1 MNIENLV
8 AVSGL
13 PGLHKIIAN
22 RDNGL
27 IVEDLDSG
35 KTRFC
40 SSRKH
45 QFSPMETIAIF
56 TDDNDSEQIEQVFQS
71 MLDNKAK
78 AAVPSPNAPAAD
90 LKSYFEKILPN
101 YDRDK
106 VHVSHIKKVIKW
118 YNQLDKTGLLTAE
131 APKKE
136 TTKEGGEGKS
146 ESKSKATAKKS
157 APKKAA
163 PTKSTK
169 KAGPVKTGSARK
181 K

>member
-1 MNIENLV
+1 MNIEKLV

-13 PGLHKIIAN
+13 PGLHKIVAN

-27 IVEDLDSG
+27 IVADLESG

-56 TDDNDSEQIEQVFQS
+56 TDDNDSEQIEKVFQS
-71 MLDNKAK
+71 MLDQKAK
-78 AAVPSPNAPAAD
+78 NPVPAAKSSAEV
-90 LKSYFEKILPN
+90 LKTYFEKILPN
-101 YDRDK
+101 FDQDK

-136 TTKEGGEGKS
+136 EDPKKE
-146 ESKSKATAKKS
+146 KATS
-157 APKKAA
+157 EEE
-163 PTKSTK
+163 
-169 KAGPVKTGSARK
+169 
-181 K
+181 

>member
-8 AVSGL
+8 SVSAL
-13 PGLHKIIAN
+13 PGLHKIVAN

-27 IVEDLDSG
+27 IVEDLETG

-56 TDDNDSEQIEQVFQS
+56 TDDDDSEKLEVIFQS
-71 MLDNKAK
+71 MMDQKAK
-78 AAVPSPNAPAAD
+78 NPIPAANGSSDD

-101 YDRDK
+101 YDKDK

-136 TTKEGGEGKS
+136 DKEEKKPKAQPTTKAKS
-146 ESKSKATAKKS
+146 MANPRAKAKPTAKIK
-157 APKKAA
+157 PKASLKQ
-163 PTKSTK
+163 K
-169 KAGPVKTGSARK
+169 K
-181 K
+181 

>member
-8 AVSGL
+8 AVTGL
-13 PGLHKIIAN
+13 PGLHKIVAN

-27 IVEDLDSG
+27 IVEDLETK

-56 TDDNDSEQIEQVFQS
+56 TDDNESEQIEIVFQT
-71 MLDNKAK
+71 MLDQNKK
-78 AAVPSPNAPAAD
+78 NPVPAPNSPAAD
-90 LKSYFEKILPN
+90 LKTYFEKILPN

-118 YNQLDKTGLLTAE
+118 YNQLDKTGLLTAD
-131 APKKE
+131 APEKKN
-136 TTKEGGEGKS
+136 KEGAEA
-146 ESKSKATAKKS
+146 KAETKAAPAKKKA
-157 APKKAA
+157 APKKAR
-163 PTKSTK
+163 PTKTNK
-169 KAGPVKTGSARK
+169 KTTPPKTGSARGK
-181 K
+181 

>member
-8 AVSGL
+8 AVTGL

-27 IVEDLDSG
+27 IVEDLETK

-56 TDDNDSEQIEQVFQS
+56 TDDNDSEQIEKVFQT
-71 MLDNKAK
+71 MLDQSKKNP
-78 AAVPSPNAPAAD
+78 VPAPNAPAAD
-90 LKSYFEKILPN
+90 LKAYFEKILPN
-101 YDRDK
+101 FDRDK

-118 YNQLDKTGLLTAE
+118 YNQLDKTGLLTADAPVKE
-131 APKKE
+131 EKEGADAKAETKNAPK
-136 TTKEGGEGKS
+136 
-146 ESKSKATAKKS
+146 
-157 APKKAA
+157 PKKAA
-163 PTKSTK
+163 PKKASPTKTSK

>member
-1 MNIENLV
+1 MNIEKLV
-8 AVSGL
+8 AISAL

-27 IVEDLDSG
+27 IVEDLESG

-56 TDDNDSEQIEQVFQS
+56 TDDDDSEKLETIFQS
-71 MLDNKAK
+71 MLDQSKTNPVP
-78 AAVPSPNAPAAD
+78 AANGPSAD
-90 LKSYFEKILPN
+90 LKTYFEKILPN

-118 YNQLDKTGLLTAE
+118 YVQLDKSGLLSAE
-131 APKKE
+131 APVKEEAEEKVEKKAE
-136 TTKEGGEGKS
+136 DK
-146 ESKSKATAKKS
+146 
-157 APKKAA
+157 PKKAKK
-163 PTKSTK
+163 KSEK
-169 KAGPVKTGSARK
+169 KA
-181 K
+181 

>member
-1 MNIENLV
+1 MNIEKLV

-13 PGLHKIIAN
+13 PGLHKIVAN

-27 IVEDLDSG
+27 IVEDLENG

-56 TDDNDSEQIEQVFQS
+56 TDDNDSEQIEKVFQA
-71 MLDNKAK
+71 MLDQKDKNP
-78 AAVPSPNAPAAD
+78 VPAPNGPPAD
-90 LKSYFEKILPN
+90 LKAYFEKILPN

-131 APKKE
+131 APEK
-136 TTKEGGEGKS
+136 KEGGEAKA
-146 ESKSKATAKKS
+146 EAKAINSKKKA
-157 APKKAA
+157 APKKAS
-163 PTKSTK
+163 PTKTSK
-169 KAGPVKTGSARK
+169 KAAPKKTGSTRGK
-181 K
+181 

>member
-8 AVSGL
+8 AVTGL
-13 PGLHKIIAN
+13 PGLHKIVAN

-27 IVEDLDSG
+27 IVEDLETK

-56 TDDNDSEQIEQVFQS
+56 TDDNDSEQIEKVFQS
-71 MLDNKAK
+71 MLDQKAK
-78 AAVPSPNAPAAD
+78 NPVPAPKASAED
-90 LKSYFEKILPN
+90 LKTYFEKILPN
-101 YDRDK
+101 FDRDK

-131 APKKE
+131 APVKEKKE
-136 TTKEGGEGKS
+136 GAEGKS
-146 ESKSKATAKKS
+146 ETKSSNTKKTA
-157 APKKAA
+157 APKKAKPTKTSQKAA
-163 PTKSTK
+163 PTK
-169 KAGPVKTGSARK
+169 TGSARGK
-181 K
+181 

>member
-8 AVSGL
+8 SISAL

-27 IVEDLDSG
+27 IVEDLETG

-56 TDDNDSEQIEQVFQS
+56 TDDDDSEKLEVIFQS
-71 MLDNKAK
+71 MMDQKAK
-78 AAVPSPNAPAAD
+78 NPIPAPNGSSAD

-101 YDRDK
+101 YDKDK

-131 APKKE
+131 PPKKE
-136 TTKEGGEGKS
+136 EKEEKKEKAKPTAKAKSKPKPTSKTKP
-146 ESKSKATAKKS
+146 KATAK
-157 APKKAA
+157 P
-163 PTKSTK
+163 KSTLKQK
-169 KAGPVKTGSARK
+169 K
-181 K
+181 

>member
-13 PGLHKIIAN
+13 PGLHKIVAN
-22 RDNGL
+22 KDNGL
-27 IVEDLDSG
+27 IVKDLESN

-56 TDDNDSEQIEQVFQS
+56 TDDNDSEQIEKVFQA
-71 MLDNKAK
+71 MLDQAK
-78 AAVPSPNAPAAD
+78 KNPVPAANGSAED
-90 LKSYFEKILPN
+90 LKTYFEKILPN

-131 APKKE
+131 APVKDKKDGSE
-136 TTKEGGEGKS
+136 TKS
-146 ESKSKATAKKS
+146 ESKSSSTKKKLAPKKAKPTKTA
-157 APKKAA
+157 KKAA
-163 PTKSTK
+163 PTK
-169 KAGPVKTGSARK
+169 TGSARGK
-181 K
+181 